1 MTAFPEKFESED
13 ELDSFISEPSEQL
26 VNSCKSWEGN
36 TVILGIGG
44 KMGLH
49 LGMMLVKARDRSGNS
64 ADVIGVS
71 RFSNPESRKKIEEA
85 GIRTIAADLMD
96 TDAVAA
102 LPDAR
107 RVVYMVGRK
116 FGTSGSEELTW
127 AVNTLIPP
135 AVCRRYAGVPIVVY
149 STGAVY
155 DRVPVDSGGAVETSP
170 LTPQGE
176 YANAAVGRERIFQ
189 YCSGETGTP
198 VCLIRLFYS
207 IDLRY
212 GVLRD
217 IGEKVYSGE
226 ELNLDMG
233 YVNVI
238 WQGDA
243 VNQSLLA
250 FSRCAVPPRPLNIT
264 GPEVVSVRQA
274 AERFGELFDRK
285 PVFSGTPA
293 PDALLGNTD
302 EAEKLFGTPKV
313 SVDRMITWIARWIE
327 DGGRGLGKPTHFETR
342 NGSY

>member
-1 MTAFPEKFESED
+1 MSVFPEKFESEN
-13 ELDSFISEPSEQL
+13 ELDRFITEPSAEL
-26 VNSCKSWEGN
+26 VESCKSWEGD

-44 KMGLH
+44 KMGFH
-49 LGMMLVKARDRSGNS
+49 LGMMLVKALKRSGNS
-64 ADVIGVS
+64 AGVIGVS
-71 RFSNPESRKKIEEA
+71 RFSNPESRKKIEDA
-85 GIRTIAADLMD
+85 GIRTVAADLMD
-96 TDAVAA
+96 EGAVAA

-155 DRVPVDSGGAVETSP
+155 DRVPVDSGGAVESST

-217 IGEKVYSGE
+217 IGEKVYSGK

-250 FSRCAVPPRPLNIT
+250 FSRCSIPPRSLNIT
-264 GPEVVSVRQA
+264 GPEIIPVRQT
-274 AERFGELFDRK
+274 AERFGELFGRK
-285 PVFSGTPA
+285 PKFSGFPA
-293 PDALLGNTD
+293 PDALLGNTE
-302 EAEKLFGTPKV
+302 EAVRLFGTPKV
-313 SVDRMITWIARWIE
+313 SVDQMIIWTAEWLK